1 MCENRRKKGGGE
13 KKEDDNPSI
22 CIRPAASRGCPE
34 TQEGLPGKEVQVGG
48 WEPQAWGSVP
58 VLSQLLAPNRLQY
71 TSSPPSFTKGLL
83 CARPSAG
90 HVGL

>member
-13 KKEDDNPSI
+13 KEEYDNPSI
-22 CIRPAASRGCPE
+22 CIRSAASRGCPE

-48 WEPQAWGSVP
+48 WEPQTWGSVP

-71 TSSPPSFTKGLL
+71 TSSPPSFTKGFL